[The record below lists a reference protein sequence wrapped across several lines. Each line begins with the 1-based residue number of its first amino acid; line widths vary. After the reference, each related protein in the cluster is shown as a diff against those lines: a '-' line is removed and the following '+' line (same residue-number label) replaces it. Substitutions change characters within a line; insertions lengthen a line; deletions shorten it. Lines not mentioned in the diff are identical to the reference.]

1 MLSLSAA
8 VGLGAALNLLIGSTN
23 RTVDE
28 TFAAQDRTADVELV
42 GQPASPTLQRP
53 LITAGGPPAAGQ
65 ILVSEQ
71 TADALGVAAGQRVR
85 VATANGARDMV
96 VSGTARTLASAQS
109 DLPDDQAAALLGLSG
124 RSNALFV
131 AASDT
136 AAQSLR
142 DRPEVARVTS
152 LATARSGMHDLVREL
167 TGLIDVLLAISLG
180 VGQAWFRIGLHP
192 APSNFALVIALA
204 IALAL
209 LAAGHSVRRVLRLD
223 IASAVRARLIG

>member
-1 MLSLSAA
+1 
-8 VGLGAALNLLIGSTN
+8 
-23 RTVDE
+23 
-28 TFAAQDRTADVELV
+28 
-42 GQPASPTLQRP
+42 
-53 LITAGGPPAAGQ
+53 
-65 ILVSEQ
+65 VSEQ

-136 AAQSLR
+136 AAQILR

-152 LATARSGMHDLVREL
+152 LATARSGMHDLVRCFG
-167 TGLIDVLLAISLG
+167 GL
-180 VGQAWFRIGLHP
+180 P
-192 APSNFALVIALA
+192 ACCS
-204 IALAL
+204 LAL
-209 LAAGHSVRRVLRLD
+209 PNWAMSVPSAILPGGAPAHPRSVVTSVLPTWEGVTPQHTWKQHAGGGTGILECRRRG
-223 IASAVRARLIG
+223 RG